1 MKYPSLSEE
10 KKLWKKGYKYVAG
23 LDEVGRGP
31 LAGPVVAA
39 AVVLQISNDKFLIQ
53 KQFQSFK
60 FKELFKNLKLKIKNL
75 QLRDS
80 KKLTP
85 KKREEL
91 YQLLIR
97 CPLVEWG
104 IGRVSEKVIDRINI
118 LEATKLAMEKAIN
131 NLKYKVDFLILDGNF
146 KLDLPI
152 PQKAIIKGDEKVFSC
167 AAASI
172 LAKVTRDR
180 LMVKYD
186 KKYPQY
192 GFLKHKGYPTKH
204 HIKMLKKYGLCQI
217 HRKSFRPVKILKLKA
232 QNSKPQLKT

>member
-1 MKYPSLSEE
+1 M
-10 KKLWKKGYKYVAG
+10 
-23 LDEVGRGP
+23 GRGP